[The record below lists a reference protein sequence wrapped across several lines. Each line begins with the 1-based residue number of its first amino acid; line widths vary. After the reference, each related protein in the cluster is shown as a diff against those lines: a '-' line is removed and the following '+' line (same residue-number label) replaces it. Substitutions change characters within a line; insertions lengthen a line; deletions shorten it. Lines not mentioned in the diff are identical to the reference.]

1 MCRMGVP
8 DPSGLFGQVPKSVGP
23 VDRRLWALGAES
35 RAALALAIGA
45 GGLGAALVVVQSW
58 LIAGIVAG
66 AFLNALT
73 LTAAVVPVLLLCGV
87 GLGRGLLAWTAP
99 VLGYLAATRVRSRL
113 RARLTE
119 HLLRLPPSMLA
130 GEPTGALAQAA
141 TAGVDALDGYFARYL
156 PQLGLAVVVP
166 VVAVVAILKVDLLSG
181 VIVIV
186 CLPLLPFFLYLV
198 GAAAGAR
205 ARRRQ
210 RVLDDLGGH
219 FLDVLRGL
227 PTLRCFNR
235 GEAQADQV
243 AGIAEQYRRTSMSTL
258 RLAFLSSL
266 VLELA
271 AMLSTALV
279 AVEIGLRVDAALL
292 PLRDAFFVLMLVPE
306 VFLPLRQAGLQFH
319 AAADA
324 RAATD
329 RVFSLLELEAR
340 PPGVVLVPPGAPPV
354 LRLEEVT
361 VRHPDR
367 SSPALDRASLEVRAG
382 ERVALY
388 GPSGGGKTTVLQVL
402 LGLEPPSAGR
412 VVVAGVDLR
421 GADLD
426 SWRNLVAWLPQEAR
440 LAHGTV
446 AENVRWGDPSAADEA
461 VAVAL
466 RDAGLPPESLP
477 LGLATHVG
485 EGGRELS
492 AGQRRRVAL
501 ARALVRR
508 APVLLLDEPG
518 ANLDVE
524 LQEQVGALLDG
535 LPRDTTVVY
544 CVHQPGLLE
553 RADRVVRVE
562 AGTLR

>member
-1 MCRMGVP
+1 M
-8 DPSGLFGQVPKSVGP
+8 GP
-23 VDRRLWALGAES
+23 VDRRLWALGTET
-35 RAALALAIGA
+35 RAALLLAVLAGA
-45 GGLGAALVVVQSW
+45 VGAALVVLQSW
-58 LIAGIVAG
+58 LVAGIIAG
-66 AFLNALT
+66 AFLNGLTVSAAL
-73 LTAAVVPVLLLCGV
+73 APVLWVCAA

-99 VLGYLAATRVRSRL
+99 VVGQLAAARVRSRL
-113 RARLTE
+113 RARLSD
-119 HLLRLPPSMLA
+119 HLLRLPPGRLT
-130 GEPTGALAQAA
+130 GERTGALAQSA
-141 TAGVDALDGYFARYL
+141 TAGIDALDGYFARYL

-166 VVAVVAILKVDLLSG
+166 LVSVVAILRIDLLSG
-181 VIVIV
+181 MVVLV

-210 RVLDDLGGH
+210 QVLDELGGH

-235 GEAQADQV
+235 GEAQASQV
-243 AGIAEQYRRTSMSTL
+243 AAIAERYRRATMSTL

-271 AMLSTALV
+271 AMLSTAMI
-279 AVEIGLRVDAALL
+279 AVEIGLRLDAGLL
-292 PLRDAFFVLMLVPE
+292 QLRDAFFVLMLVPE

-329 RVFSLLELEAR
+329 HVFALLELEPA
-340 PPGVVLVPPGAPPV
+340 PGGSTGVPSGPAPV
-354 LRLEEVT
+354 LRLEDVT
-361 VRHPDR
+361 VRHPGRDL
-367 SSPALDRASLEVRAG
+367 PALAGACLEVRPG

-402 LGLEPPSAGR
+402 LGLQQTASGR
-412 VVVAGVDLR
+412 VTVAGTDLCDT
-421 GADLD
+421 DLAG
-426 SWRNLVAWLPQEAR
+426 WRERVAWLPQEAR

-446 AENVRWGDPSAADEA
+446 AENVRWGDPDASDRA
-461 VAVAL
+461 VSEAL
-466 RDAGLPPESLP
+466 RRAGLPPESLRQ
-477 LGLATHVG
+477 GLATPVG

-524 LQEQVGALLDG
+524 LQEAVGRLLEG
-535 LPRDTTVVY
+535 LSRDTTVVF
-544 CVHQPGLLE
+544 CVHQPGLL
-553 RADRVVRVE
+553 RHADRVVAVE
-562 AGTLR
+562 GGVLR

>member
-1 MCRMGVP
+1 M
-8 DPSGLFGQVPKSVGP
+8 
-23 VDRRLWALGAES
+23 VDRRLRALGVES
-35 RAALALAIGA
+35 RAALLLAVLA
-45 GGLGAALVVVQSW
+45 GGVGAALVVVQSW

-66 AFLNALT
+66 AFLNGLT
-73 LTAAVVPVLLLCGV
+73 VTAAAAPVLLLCGV
-87 GLGRGLLAWTAP
+87 GIGRGLLAWTAP
-99 VLGYLAATRVRSRL
+99 VLGQVAAARVRSRL
-113 RARLTE
+113 RARLTD
-119 HLLRLPPSMLA
+119 HLLRLSPSRLA
-130 GEPTGALAQAA
+130 GERTGTLAQAA
-141 TAGVDALDGYFARYL
+141 TGGVDALDGYFARYL
-156 PQLGLAVVVP
+156 PQLGLAVLVP
-166 VVAVVAILKVDLLSG
+166 LVAVVAILRVDLLSG
-181 VIVIV
+181 VIVVV

-235 GEAQADQV
+235 GEAQAAQV
-243 AGIAEQYRRTSMSTL
+243 AGIAERYRQTTMSTL

-279 AVEIGLRVDAALL
+279 AVEIGLRVDAGLL
-292 PLRDAFFVLMLVPE
+292 PLRYAFFVLMLVPE

-329 RVFSLLELEAR
+329 RVFSILELEAAPAGQAVL
-340 PPGVVLVPPGAPPV
+340 PPAGPPV

-367 SSPALDRASLEVRAG
+367 SGPALDQASLEVRPG

-388 GPSGGGKTTVLQVL
+388 GPSGGGKTTVLQLL
-402 LGLEPPSAGR
+402 LGLEVPAAGR
-412 VVVAGVDLR
+412 VLLGGVDLR
-421 GADLD
+421 EADLAG
-426 SWRNLVAWLPQEAR
+426 WRRLVAWLPQEAR

-446 AENVRWGDPSAADEA
+446 AENVRWGDPSACDEA
-461 VAVAL
+461 VGRAL
-466 RDAGLPPESLP
+466 GEAGLPPESLP
-477 LGLATHVG
+477 QGLATPVG

-518 ANLDVE
+518 ASLDVE
-524 LQEQVGALLDG
+524 LQERVGSLLDG
-535 LPRDTTVVY
+535 LPRDTTVLY
-544 CVHQPGLLE
+544 CVHQPALLQH
-553 RADRVVRVE
+553 ADRVVRVE
-562 AGTLR
+562 GGTLR

>member
-1 MCRMGVP
+1 
-8 DPSGLFGQVPKSVGP
+8 
-23 VDRRLWALGAES
+23 
-35 RAALALAIGA
+35 
-45 GGLGAALVVVQSW
+45 
-58 LIAGIVAG
+58 
-66 AFLNALT
+66 
-73 LTAAVVPVLLLCGV
+73 
-87 GLGRGLLAWTAP
+87 
-99 VLGYLAATRVRSRL
+99 
-113 RARLTE
+113 
-119 HLLRLPPSMLA
+119 
-130 GEPTGALAQAA
+130 
-141 TAGVDALDGYFARYL
+141 
-156 PQLGLAVVVP
+156 
-166 VVAVVAILKVDLLSG
+166 
-181 VIVIV
+181 
-186 CLPLLPFFLYLV
+186 LPLLPFFLYLV
-198 GAAAGAR
+198 GAAAGTR

-235 GEAQADQV
+235 GQAQAARV
-243 AGIAEQYRRTSMSTL
+243 AEIAEQYRRTTMSTL

-279 AVEIGLRVDAALL
+279 AVEIGLRVDAGLL
-292 PLRDAFFVLMLVPE
+292 PLRYAFFVLMLVPE

-329 RVFSLLELEAR
+329 RVLALLELKAAAAGEA
-340 PPGVVLVPPGAPPV
+340 VLPQRAPPA
-354 LRLEEVT
+354 LRLDGVT

-367 SSPALDRASLEVRAG
+367 AAPSLDRANLEVRPG

-402 LGLEPPSAGR
+402 LGLEPPAAGR
-412 VVVAGVDLR
+412 VLLGGVDLR
-421 GADLD
+421 EADPS
-426 SWRNLVAWLPQEAR
+426 SWRSLVAWLPQEAR
-440 LAHGTV
+440 LAYGTV
-446 AENVRWGDPSAADEA
+446 AENVRWGDPSACDEA
-461 VAVAL
+461 VDRAL
-466 RDAGLPPESLP
+466 REAGLPPESLP
-477 LGLATHVG
+477 RGLSTPVG

-508 APVLLLDEPG
+508 ARVLLLDEPG

-524 LQEQVGALLDG
+524 LQEQVGKVLDR
-535 LPRDTTVVY
+535 LPRDTTVLY
-544 CVHQPGLLE
+544 CVHQPGLL
-553 RADRVVRVE
+553 RHADRVVRVE

>member
-1 MCRMGVP
+1 M
-8 DPSGLFGQVPKSVGP
+8 GP
-23 VDRRLWALGAES
+23 VDRRLWAVGAES
-35 RAALALAIGA
+35 RAALLLAVLA
-45 GGLGAALVVVQSW
+45 GGAGAALVVVQSW
-58 LIAGIVAG
+58 LVAGVVAG
-66 AFLNALT
+66 AFLNGLT
-73 LTAAVVPVLLLCGV
+73 VAAAAAPVLLLCGV
-87 GLGRGLLAWTAP
+87 GIGRGLLAWTAP
-99 VLGYLAATRVRSRL
+99 VLGQLAAARVRSQL
-113 RARLTE
+113 RARLTH
-119 HLLRLPPSMLA
+119 HLLRLPPSRLA
-130 GEPTGALAQAA
+130 GERTGTLAQAA
-141 TAGVDALDGYFARYL
+141 TTGVDALDGYFARYL

-166 VVAVVAILKVDLLSG
+166 LVAVLAILRVDLLSG
-181 VIVIV
+181 VIVVV

-235 GEAQADQV
+235 GEAQAAQV
-243 AGIAEQYRRTSMSTL
+243 AAIAERYRRTTMSTL

-279 AVEIGLRVDAALL
+279 AVEIGLRVDAGLL
-292 PLRDAFFVLMLVPE
+292 PLRYAFFVLMLVPE

-329 RVFSLLELEAR
+329 RVFSLLELAAAPAGET
-340 PPGVVLVPPGAPPV
+340 VPAPGAPRV

-367 SSPALDRASLEVRAG
+367 SSPALDRVSLEVRPG

-388 GPSGGGKTTVLQVL
+388 GPSGGGKTTMLQLL
-402 LGLEPPSAGR
+402 LGLEVPTAGR

-421 GADLD
+421 EADLAG
-426 SWRNLVAWLPQEAR
+426 WRRLVAWLPQEAR
-440 LAHGTV
+440 LVHGTV
-446 AENVRWGDPSAADEA
+446 AENVRWGDPSACDEG
-461 VAVAL
+461 VGRAL
-466 RDAGLPPESLP
+466 REAGLPPESLSR
-477 LGLATHVG
+477 GLSTPVG

-524 LQEQVGALLDG
+524 LQEQVGRLLDG
-535 LPRDTTVVY
+535 LARDTTVLY
-544 CVHQPGLLE
+544 CVHQPRLL
-553 RADRVVRVE
+553 RHADRVVRVE
-562 AGTLR
+562 GGVLR